1 MCRFNAEIDFDG
13 SKLLERYMVRQDMPR
28 MRGQFAAASHSDD
41 EDDFENIMKAYGT
54 EVVSLVGS
62 EVRLR
67 HCRELCAC
75 ILCLV
80 RTGTIMPA
88 CQLFE
93 VGVCHTDPCM
103 SESAGEPPAS
113 RRQPQ

>member
-28 MRGQFAAASHSDD
+28 MKGQFAAASHSDD

-67 HCRELCAC
+67 HCSELRDC
-75 ILCLV
+75 IFRPM
-80 RTGTIMPA
+80 RTGAIHACMPA
-88 CQLFE
+88 C
-93 VGVCHTDPCM
+93 
-103 SESAGEPPAS
+103 
-113 RRQPQ
+113 